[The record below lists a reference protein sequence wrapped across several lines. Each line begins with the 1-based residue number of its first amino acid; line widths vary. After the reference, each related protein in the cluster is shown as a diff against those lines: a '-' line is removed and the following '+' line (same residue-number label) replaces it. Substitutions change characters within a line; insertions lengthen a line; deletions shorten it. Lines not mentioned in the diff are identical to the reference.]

1 MPFFVLSLCAQE
13 DTLRV
18 IRDSLQLIP
27 KEPNEI
33 QWMPFQLSAN
43 KYIDYPSPERISS
56 DSSVQFFFKQPLLM
70 IPYYTDPSPMFKGDY
85 HTNGIL
91 FSHRHGMLT
100 GAGSQTNLPGIGRSN
115 DASLTYIHSVNSQ
128 WILSIGMDVNKM
140 HMNHFTGQSFGMSGI
155 LSYLLNDR
163 LTFNVFGGYHS
174 GYVPGGQS
182 YHFGGS
188 IGMDMSEHFGME
200 LGVQRYYN
208 PLRGGWETVPIAAP
222 YFRFNNGAKF
232 GFDVGGL
239 LYEIFRD
246 TSFKKEMKKG
256 HYSNPTITPPGPKI
270 EIR

>member
-1 MPFFVLSLCAQE
+1 MYFFALSLCAQE

-33 QWMPFQLSAN
+33 QWVPFQLSADKRMDCSFPN
-43 KYIDYPSPERISS
+43 RTSS
-56 DSSVQFFFKQPLLM
+56 DSSVQFSFKKPSLM
-70 IPYYTDPSPMFKGDY
+70 IPYYTDPSPMFKEDY
-85 HTNGIL
+85 HTSGIL
-91 FSHRHGMLT
+91 FSHRNGMLT

-115 DASLTYIHSVNSQ
+115 DASLTYIHSVSPQ
-128 WILSIGMDVNKM
+128 WILSIGMDVNQM
-140 HMNHFTGQSFGMSGI
+140 HMNHFTGQSFGVSGT

-174 GYVPGGQS
+174 GYVPGRQS

-208 PLRGGWETVPIAAP
+208 PLRGDWETVPIAAP
-222 YFRFNNGAKF
+222 YFKFNNGTKF

-256 HYSNPTITPPGPKI
+256 HFTNPTITPAHPKI

>member
-1 MPFFVLSLCAQE
+1 MPFFFLSLCAQE

-18 IRDSLQLIP
+18 VRDSLQLIP
-27 KEPNEI
+27 KEPNEM
-33 QWMPFQLSAN
+33 QWVPFQLSAN
-43 KYIDYPSPERISS
+43 KSMDCLSPERISS
-56 DSSVQFFFKQPLLM
+56 DSSVQFSFKKPSWM
-70 IPYYTDPSPMFKGDY
+70 IPYCTDPSPMFKGDY
-85 HTNGIL
+85 YTNGIL

-100 GAGSQTNLPGIGRSN
+100 GVGSQTNLPGIGRSN
-115 DASLTYIHSVNSQ
+115 DASLTYMYSVSPQ
-128 WILSIGMDVNKM
+128 WILSVGMDVNKM
-140 HMNHFTGQSFGMSGI
+140 HLSHFTGQSFGVSGT
-155 LSYLLNDR
+155 LSYLVNDR

-174 GYVPGGQS
+174 GYVPGRQS
-182 YHFGGS
+182 WHFGGS

-208 PLRGGWETVPIAAP
+208 PLRGGWETIPIAAP

-246 TSFKKEMKKG
+246 TSFKNNIKNG
-256 HYSNPTITPPGPKI
+256 HVPNPTIMPSHPRI